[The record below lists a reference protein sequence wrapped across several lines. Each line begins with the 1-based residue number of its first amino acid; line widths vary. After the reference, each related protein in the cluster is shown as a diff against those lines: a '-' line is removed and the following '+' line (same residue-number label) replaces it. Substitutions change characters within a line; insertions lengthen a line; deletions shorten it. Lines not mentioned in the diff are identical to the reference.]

1 MSIKLLSVNLEPI
14 HCEIVIE
21 DIVDCRLFAE
31 QVASQLTVPMA
42 IALSGTLGAGKTQ
55 WTRFFAIS
63 LGARPEAV
71 SSPTFMLVHEYDSQP
86 PIFHLDAYRIGDE
99 DEMLEL
105 GIEEMFDAE
114 AITIVE
120 WADKFPKL
128 LPRNT
133 LQVHLEIGKLPTT
146 RHALLPACEGAQR
159 RFEPVIAGQHGDSRH
174 DSRVVDCVTCDG
186 WLACCVRDL

>member
-1 MSIKLLSVNLEPI
+1 MTIKLISLNLEPT
-14 HCEIVIE
+14 HCEILIE
-21 DIVDCRLFAE
+21 NLADCRLFAE
-31 QVASQLTVPMA
+31 QVASHVSVPLA

-63 LGARPEAV
+63 LGAHPESV
-71 SSPTFMLVHEYDSQP
+71 SSPTFLLVHEYNSQP

-105 GIEEMFDAE
+105 GIEEMFDTD

-128 LPRNT
+128 MPRNT
-133 LQVHLEIGKLPTT
+133 LQIHMEIGELPTT
-146 RHALLPACEGAQR
+146 RHVLLQANGNRAKSMLQSL
-159 RFEPVIAGQHGDSRH
+159 VKL
-174 DSRVVDCVTCDG
+174 
-186 WLACCVRDL
+186 WNNL

>member
-1 MSIKLLSVNLEPI
+1 MTIKLLSLNLEPI
-14 HCEIVIE
+14 HCEIVVE
-21 DIVDCRLFAE
+21 DLADCRLFAE
-31 QVASQLTVPMA
+31 QVASQVSVPLA

-63 LGARPEAV
+63 IGALPESV
-71 SSPTFMLVHEYDSQP
+71 SSPTFMLVHEYYSQP
-86 PIFHLDAYRIGDE
+86 PIFHLDAYRIGDA

-105 GIEEMFDAE
+105 GIEEMFDTE

-133 LQVHLEIGKLPTT
+133 LQVHLEIGELPTS
-146 RHALLPACEGAQR
+146 RKVLLQANGERAKAILQRLVKLWGAELR
-159 RFEPVIAGQHGDSRH
+159 IMDN
-174 DSRVVDCVTCDG
+174 
-186 WLACCVRDL
+186 

>member
-1 MSIKLLSVNLEPI
+1 MTIKLLSLNPDTL
-14 HCEIVIE
+14 HCEIILE
-21 DIVDCRLFAE
+21 DLVDCRLLAE
-31 QVASQLTVPMA
+31 QVASQVTVPLA

-63 LGARPEAV
+63 IGARPEDV

-105 GIEEMFDAE
+105 GIEEMFDAD
-114 AITIVE
+114 AVTIVE
-120 WADKFPKL
+120 WADRFPSL

-133 LQVHLEIGKLPTT
+133 LQVHMELGEQPTN
-146 RHALLPACEGAQR
+146 RHVQLKPNGERAMAILRNLVSLWR
-159 RFEPVIAGQHGDSRH
+159 KV
-174 DSRVVDCVTCDG
+174 
-186 WLACCVRDL
+186 